1 MLHHQINSCNNSPA
15 CHSLCA
21 VGNKSRHHS
30 TAYFT
35 PCWIH
40 FRCLTRD
47 EYTGCTRT
55 YLALRPDIWLAAQ
68 LNADPANCCIISHFQ
83 YPRIQS
89 QVDDN
94 TSKTISHFFPP
105 NRAAAREQTT
115 PNLPSPTPCPS
126 GIESTLYLPNWCNT
140 FAAIIHSL
148 RTFGLP
154 HTDNRMRRNDPFQ
167 SYFHLLQLRCPDGQH
182 TKLLLV
188 DWCGGMLNHS
198 TIAPM

>member
-21 VGNKSRHHS
+21 AGNKSLHHS
-30 TAYFT
+30 IAYFT

-47 EYTGCTRT
+47 EYTGCIRT

-94 TSKTISHFFPP
+94 TSKTISFLQIVLLRESKQQSSWYFSSTRRSEIGASLVQS
-105 NRAAAREQTT
+105 NLACRLARV
-115 PNLPSPTPCPS
+115 LALC
-126 GIESTLYLPNWCNT
+126 
-140 FAAIIHSL
+140 HSL
-148 RTFGLP
+148 RVA
-154 HTDNRMRRNDPFQ
+154 
-167 SYFHLLQLRCPDGQH
+167 
-182 TKLLLV
+182 LLV
-188 DWCGGMLNHS
+188 HRDLLGHACCLL
-198 TIAPM
+198 